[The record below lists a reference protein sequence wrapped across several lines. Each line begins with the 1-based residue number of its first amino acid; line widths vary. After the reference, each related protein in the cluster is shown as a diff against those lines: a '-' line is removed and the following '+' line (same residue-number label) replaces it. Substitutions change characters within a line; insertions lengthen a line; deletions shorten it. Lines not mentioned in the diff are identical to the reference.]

1 MTSRSILVI
10 GPHPDDQE
18 LGMGGTIA
26 TLVEQGHRVTLL
38 DMTDGSPTPVG
49 TREQRLQEAA
59 AAVTALTPPAAKGSL
74 RRVMLDL
81 PNRAVLHTIEARH
94 KVAGVIRAVQADV
107 LFMPHPE
114 DAHPDHIAVTR
125 IAEDARFDAKLT
137 GITMPTPPGFDAA
150 GPPLHPSRV
159 IYYYCS
165 HLKTVP
171 QPTFILDITGQERRK
186 RAAILAYRTQFVDNP
201 RNTHVPEWIA
211 AQDRYMG
218 SRIGVQAGE
227 AFWTREPLGLTG
239 LDAVV

>member
-1 MTSRSILVI
+1 MLVI

-26 TLVEQGHRVTLL
+26 KLVEQGHRVTLL

-59 AAVTALTPPAAKGSL
+59 AAATALMPAAAKGSL

-81 PNRAVLHTIEARH
+81 PNRTVQHTIEARH

-107 LFMPHPE
+107 IFMPHPE
-114 DAHPDHIAVTR
+114 DAHPDHIATTR

-137 GITMPTPPGFDAA
+137 GIDMPVPPGFDGI
-150 GPPLHPSRV
+150 GPPKYAARI

-171 QPTFILDITGQERRK
+171 QPTFIVDVTGHEGRK
-186 RAAILAYRTQFVDNP
+186 RSAILAYRTQFVDNP

-227 AFWTREPLGLTG
+227 AFWTREPLGLSG
-239 LDAVV
+239 FDAVI